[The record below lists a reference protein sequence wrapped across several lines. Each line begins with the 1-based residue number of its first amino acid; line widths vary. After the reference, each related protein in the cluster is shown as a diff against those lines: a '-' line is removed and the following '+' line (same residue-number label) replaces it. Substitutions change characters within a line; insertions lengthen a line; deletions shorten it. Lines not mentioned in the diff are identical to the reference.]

1 MSNGSCNVTTELSA
15 AQRYVAANYVFGVAA
30 SVACLVMIVL
40 VKASFNQE
48 KCAARVDAQYI
59 YRHTDPVRMRNN

>member
-1 MSNGSCNVTTELSA
+1 MGFITGLWSCVMPGCGSYSKQQC
-15 AQRYVAANYVFGVAA
+15 
-30 SVACLVMIVL
+30 

-48 KCAARVDAQYI
+48 KFAARVDAQYI